1 MAAIKIYRMIKK
13 ITCLSFALLLITFG
27 ASNKSIAQN
36 SLLVNFGTGSCSGS
50 GVPAF
55 SFIRDPL
62 GVSPSPLITC
72 DMANQLPDIFAVFI
86 AYNPKNNKIYVA
98 DIRSGIDTKIWV
110 LDMGLP
116 ASISCPAIINT
127 APDYAYSYVSN
138 NFEFDNNGDLWSF
151 SNYNLITGQC
161 NMDKFDVNT
170 GTVINTRLVQF
181 PTGNFPI
188 AITSGD
194 LTILPNGRMFA
205 TLGSN
210 PSRLY
215 EIINY
220 SSTTTD
226 ATATFLTTI
235 PQNCYGIAYL
245 NGQLELAGSDFNG
258 NCYYYEYDITTNVL
272 GSATNFQNGQLP
284 IDNTSI
290 TPSLG
295 VTKQLLNAVKINN
308 NTADITYEIYLKNL
322 GNVALNN
329 INITDNLANVFGAG
343 NISNVSL
350 AFAPGGNAS
359 GIVLNPS
366 YDGSPNAELLVPGQN
381 LANQIAA
388 NTDYF
393 LKLGLSL
400 RVTNLDAATNY
411 LSSAIGTANI
421 GSMGTIS
428 LINVSDSS
436 NNGPESVVDPNNN
449 GNAGEPGENVPTPFN
464 FVTLPVKFIS
474 INASLVDK
482 TSAMVK
488 WVVATPTINSDKFE
502 IEYSADG
509 KNWNSIGT
517 ISIGNT
523 NKGTYQ
529 FLHTSIPAGN
539 LYYRIKE
546 IDIDGVVVY
555 SNIVVVHNKNMPGNF
570 FIFPN
575 PANNYIKIQSPGNIT
590 SKTKAIL
597 YDAAGKQLSS
607 SIMAGGVTEQINTTG
622 FPNGV
627 YILKLGNGGIIT
639 VQKVL
644 IMHR

>member
-1 MAAIKIYRMIKK
+1 MINKF
-13 ITCLSFALLLITFG
+13 TCLSFALLLITFSV
-27 ASNKSIAQN
+27 SNKSIAQN
-36 SLLVNFGTGSCSGS
+36 SLLVNFGTGSCTGS

-55 SFIRDPL
+55 SFIKDPL

-72 DMANQLPDIFAVFI
+72 GLANQLPDIFAVFI

-98 DIRSGIDTKIWV
+98 DIRSGIDTKIWA

-116 ASISCPAIINT
+116 ANISCPAIINT
-127 APDYAYSYVSN
+127 SPDYAYSYISN

-151 SNYNLITGQC
+151 SNYNLNTGQC

-181 PTGNFPI
+181 PAGNFPT
-188 AITSGD
+188 AISSGD

-215 EIINY
+215 EITNY

-226 ATATFLTTI
+226 ATATFLTI
-235 PQNCYGIAYL
+235 LPQNCYGIAYL
-245 NGQLELAGSDFNG
+245 NGQLELTGSDFNG
-258 NCYYYEYDITTNVL
+258 NCYFYEYNITTNIL
-272 GSATNFQNGQLP
+272 GPATNFQNGQLP

-295 VTKQLLNAVKINN
+295 VTNQLLNAVKINN
-308 NTADITYEIYLKNL
+308 NTADLTYEIYVKNL
-322 GNVALNN
+322 GNVALND
-329 INITDNLANVFGAG
+329 INITDNLATVFGAG

-350 AFAPGGNAS
+350 AFVPGGNAA
-359 GIVLNPS
+359 GLVLNPS
-366 YDGSPNAELLVPGQN
+366 YNGNANADLLVAGQN

-393 LKLGLSL
+393 LKLRLGI
-400 RVTNLDAATNY
+400 RVTNLDAAGNY
-411 LSSAIGTANI
+411 LSSAIGSATI
-421 GSMGTIS
+421 GSVGTLS
-428 LINVSDSS
+428 FINVADSS

-449 GNAGEPGENVPTPFN
+449 GNAGEAGENVPTPFN
-464 FVTLPVKFIS
+464 FATLPVKFIS

-488 WVVATPTINSDKFE
+488 WVVAAPTVNSDKFE

-517 ISIGNT
+517 VNISNT
-523 NKGTYQ
+523 NKGDYQ
-529 FLHTSIPAGN
+529 FLHTNIPGGN

-546 IDIDGVVVY
+546 IDIDGVYVY
-555 SNIVVVHNKNMPGNF
+555 SNIVFLHNKNKPGIF
-570 FIFPN
+570 FVFPN
-575 PANNYIKIQSPGNIT
+575 PANNYITINSPDNVTG
-590 SKTKAIL
+590 KTKVVL
-597 YDAAGKQLSS
+597 YDVVGKQLISL
-607 SIMAGGVTEQINTTG
+607 IMAVGSKQINTTG
-622 FPNGV
+622 FPNGAYV
-627 YILKLGNGGIIT
+627 LKIENGGIIT
-639 VQKVL
+639 TNKVL